1 MNIKKQDKKYIA
13 NTYRRF
19 DLDLVK
25 GKKELLYSSDGKEYI
40 DMGSGI
46 AVNSFGVNDEKWK
59 QAVTTQLNLL
69 QHTSN
74 LYYTY
79 PQVNLA
85 KLLCKKSGMKKVFFA
100 NSGAE
105 ANECAIKA
113 ARKYSFDKYNKDRH
127 TIVTLKNSFH
137 GRTITT
143 LSATGQDIFH
153 KDFGPFTEG
162 FVYVKADN
170 IEEMEKQIT
179 SHKVCAIMLEL
190 IQGEGGIIPL
200 DMDFVLKTEKLC
212 KENDVLLIIDEIQ
225 TGIGRTGAFYSYM
238 RYGINP
244 DIVTSAKGLGGG
256 LPIGCALFND
266 KTQNVLDYGS
276 HGSTFGG
283 NPVCCAGAFNIVS
296 RINNKLLND
305 IIEKEKVIREMLDGA
320 KGVESV
326 DGMGLML
333 AVKTTKNAKEI
344 VAKCMSN
351 GVLYLTAK
359 DKIRMLPPL
368 DINKKIMEKAI
379 RILKE
384 ACEQ

>member
-1 MNIKKQDKKYIA
+1 MNIKNEDKKYIA

-19 DLDLVK
+19 DLDLVR
-25 GKKELLYSSDGKEYI
+25 GSKELLYDSSDKQYI

-46 AVNSFGVNDEKWK
+46 AVNSFGINDKKWK
-59 QAVTTQLNLL
+59 EAIVAQLNKL

-79 PQVNLA
+79 PQVKLA
-85 KLLCKKSGMKKVFFA
+85 KLLSKKSGMKKVFFA

-105 ANECAIKA
+105 ANECAIKT
-113 ARKYSFDKYNKDRH
+113 ARKYSADKYGKGRY
-127 TIVTLKNSFH
+127 TIVTLENSFH

-162 FVYVKADN
+162 FVHVRADD
-170 IEEMEKQIT
+170 IQGMENLIKSNKI
-179 SHKVCAIMLEL
+179 CAVMLEL
-190 IQGEGGIIPL
+190 IQGEGGVIPL
-200 DMDFVLKTEKLC
+200 DKDFVLKTEKLC
-212 KENDVLLIIDEIQ
+212 KEYDVLLIIDEIQ
-225 TGIGRTGAFYSYM
+225 TGLGRTGAFYSYM
-238 RYGINP
+238 RYGIQP
-244 DIVTSAKGLGGG
+244 DIATSAKGLGGG
-256 LPIGCALFND
+256 LPIGAALFNE
-266 KTQNVLDYGS
+266 KTQDVLDYGS

-283 NPVCCAGAFNIVS
+283 NPVCCAGAVNIVN
-296 RINNKLLND
+296 RINSRLLSD
-305 IIEKEKVIREMLDGA
+305 IIEKEKTIRAMLEGA
-320 KGVESV
+320 KGIESV
-326 DGMGLML
+326 SGMGLML

-344 VAKCMSN
+344 VAKCMAN

-368 DINKKIMEKAI
+368 DINKKSMEKAI

-384 ACEQ
+384 ACE